1 MELLVRVIPMIG
13 VLALLVFW
21 AWMFWDMANNDD
33 LPNNVKSTWT
43 LAFVFL
49 SIFAAAY
56 YYSNEYRN
64 RH

>member
-1 MELLVRVIPMIG
+1 MDFLVPVISTIAVLVLL
-13 VLALLVFW
+13 LFW

-33 LPNNVKSTWT
+33 LPSNVKSTWT

-49 SIFAAAY
+49 SVFAAAY